1 MLAVAGGRDY
11 PKHIFSSYHLSS
23 TEDIRNTWVTA
34 QVTSDNGSNLVS
46 KEIEDFFFSHG
57 IRHRKVTRYWPR
69 ANAMVERFNIGL
81 WKKLSALLM

>member
-1 MLAVAGGRDY
+1 MHARGGWRY
-11 PKHIFSSYHLSS
+11 SA

-46 KEIEDFFFSHG
+46 KAIEDFFFSHG
-57 IRHRKVTRYWPR
+57 IRHRKVTRYWPQ